1 MAHRCRADSSS
12 DSAAISFT
20 VTGSIVVEVKPAE
33 CLPVVCCHR
42 GAKGFA
48 GFAAAAGFFPD
59 APAADAL
66 ADAPAADALADAPA
80 DDNAP
85 SSFLSC
91 AMMRLVASV
100 WRTPSSAFAF
110 AALSPSFTCENDAS
124 SRFEPSLGS

>member
-66 ADAPAADALADAPA
+66 ADAPADDDA
-80 DDNAP
+80 AP